1 LIICF
6 YWRLIFIPS
15 GEKEEF
21 FLKKDELKKK
31 GEEFLKKIKQNY
43 NFFSKAL
50 EKKDDIVPV
59 KKGEVPKL
67 AVLLGLLDPFFYDL
81 YNLCDGKRDLNTLS
95 EILGIEKNDIKIL
108 IDKLEKNGLIEEE
121 QKIVSRKKE

>member
-1 LIICF
+1 MTIFF

-21 FLKKDELKKK
+21 FLKKEELKKK
-31 GEEFLKKIKQNY
+31 GEEFLKKIKKNY

-50 EKKDDIVPV
+50 EKEDDIVPV

-81 YNLCDGKRDLNTLS
+81 YNLCNGKRDLNTLS
-95 EILGIEKNDIKIL
+95 EILGMEKDDIKIF

-121 QKIVSRKKE
+121 QRAISKKKG